1 MLRHRIDDIC
11 GTRTAVAEQQRQ
23 MLELAN
29 AVRRNDLSVAFDDID
44 AAWRLPQRERQFF
57 DNAHGNIVRIAPLH
71 IRRRDP
77 VEFLQALAGR
87 LNVDSEDRLAKLEAE
102 GDQDGFRR
110 NATIAR
116 EVNLR
121 DAETRI
127 IDESDIRSPHASEGA
142 PDRAANKQ

>member
-23 MLELAN
+23 MLELAD
-29 AVRRNDLSVAFDDID
+29 AVRRNDLSVAFDDVD
-44 AAWRLPQRERQFF
+44 AGWRLPERERQFF
-57 DNAHGNIVRIAPLH
+57 DDAHRNIVRIAPLH
-71 IRRRDP
+71 IRRCDP
-77 VEFLQALAGR
+77 VEFFQALARR

-102 GDQDGFRR
+102 RGQDGFRW

-121 DAETRI
+121 DAEARI
-127 IDESDIRSPHASEGA
+127 IDESDIRRPYPGES
-142 PDRAANKQ
+142 